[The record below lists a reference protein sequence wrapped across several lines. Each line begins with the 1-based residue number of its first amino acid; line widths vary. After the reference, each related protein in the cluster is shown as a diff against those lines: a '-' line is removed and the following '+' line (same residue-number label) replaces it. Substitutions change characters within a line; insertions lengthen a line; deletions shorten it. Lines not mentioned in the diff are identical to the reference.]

1 MISLSRK
8 EFLDM
13 GSVAITAI
21 NNGQIIQTTY
31 LYQHL
36 NMKTKSLYRDKV
48 NIITLGCSKNMVDS
62 EVLSG
67 QLLANEIDVVHESG
81 KRDHNIVIVNT
92 CGFIEKAKEESINTI
107 LGQVELKRRG
117 KVDKVY
123 VTGCLSERYK
133 NNLEAEIPEVDAYFG
148 TMELPMI
155 LKQFN
160 ADYKADLMGER
171 LLYTPQHY
179 AYMKISEGCNRTCSF
194 CAIPLMRGKH
204 VSRTIE
210 SLVDEAKRLVDR
222 GVKEVMLIAQ
232 ELTYYGLDI
241 YKKRELPKL
250 LHALAD
256 VKGLEW
262 IRLHYAYPSK
272 FPMEIIDVLKEREN
286 ICNYLDMPLQH
297 AANNMLNLMKR
308 QITRQEMEDLIGGIR
323 NRIPDICLRTT
334 LIAGFPGETKDDVEE
349 LKTFLQKMR
358 FDRMGIFTYSH
369 EEGTSAHS
377 MIDDVPAE
385 EKEERAQEIMEV
397 QQEISLEKN
406 QEKVDKTFK
415 VLIDKKEAGRYL
427 GRTEFDSVEVD
438 NEVLINSK
446 KKLTIGEFVQ
456 VKITKAYDYDMEG
469 EVV

>member
-1 MISLSRK
+1 
-8 EFLDM
+8 
-13 GSVAITAI
+13 
-21 NNGQIIQTTY
+21 
-31 LYQHL
+31 
-36 NMKTKSLYRDKV
+36 
-48 NIITLGCSKNMVDS
+48 MVDS

-67 QLLANEIDVVHESG
+67 QLLANDIYTVHENS
-81 KRDHNIVIVNT
+81 KKDHNIVIVNT

-107 LGQVELKRRG
+107 LQQVELKKRG
-117 KVDKVY
+117 KLDKVY

-133 NNLEAEIPEVDAYFG
+133 NNLEEEIPEVDAYFG
-148 TMELPMI
+148 TMDLPLI

-160 ADYKADLMGER
+160 ADYKTELVGER
-171 LLYTPQHY
+171 LLSTPQHY
-179 AYMKISEGCNRTCSF
+179 AYMKISEGCNRTCAF
-194 CAIPLMRGKH
+194 CAIPLMRGQH

-210 SLVDEAKRLVDR
+210 SLVDEARRLVQR

-241 YKKRELPKL
+241 YKKRALPQL

-272 FPMEIIDVLKEREN
+272 FPLEIIDVIKERDN

-297 AANNMLNLMKR
+297 AANNMLRLMKR
-308 QITRQEMEDLIGGIR
+308 QITREEMEDLIGEIR
-323 NRIPDICLRTT
+323 TRIPGICIRTT
-334 LIAGFPGETKDDVEE
+334 LIAGFPGETREDVEE

-358 FDRMGIFTYSH
+358 FDRVGTFTYSH
-369 EEGTSAHS
+369 EEGTSAYD
-377 MIDDVPAE
+377 MTDDIPAA

-406 QEKVDKTFK
+406 LEKVGKTFK
-415 VLIDKKEAGRYL
+415 VIIDKKEAGRYL

-438 NEVLINSK
+438 NEVIIHSK
-446 KKLTIGEFVQ
+446 KKLVAGDFVN
-456 VKITKAYDYDMEG
+456 VKITKAYDYDIEG
-469 EVV
+469 EVVE